1 MNVLALECT
10 RIEDVIERVR
20 AYHSTADVDL
30 LQRAYEFSAR
40 AHEGQHRL
48 SGEPYLQH
56 PLAVASILCALR
68 LDVPP
73 IAAGLL
79 HDVVEDTVCTTER
92 LEEEFGEEIARLVDG
107 VTKIGKVEFKSD
119 EEKQAENFRKMLL
132 SMADD
137 IRVIIIKLAD
147 RLHNMQTLRHLDS
160 IRKVAI
166 ARETLEIYAPLANR
180 LGMGWI
186 RNALEDLCLKTL
198 QPEKYDMLRNKVAK
212 RLQEREAYVD
222 EVTELV
228 SQKLED
234 HGIKAEITGRP
245 KHLYSIY
252 QKMESQGIAFEEV
265 YDLTAIRVAT
275 DTRINCYGILGV
287 IHSLWQPVPGR
298 FKDYIGGPKSNLYQ
312 SLHTTVV
319 GPSGEHIELQI
330 RTEAMHRVAE
340 EGIAAHWRYKDK
352 GNVNTSDEKI
362 FTWLRQ
368 LVEWHRDLSDNRQF
382 MNSVKLGLYADVIYV
397 FTPEGDVK
405 ELPAGATSVDFAY
418 AVHTEV
424 GHRCLGAKVNGK
436 LVPLGTTLCSGDS
449 VQILTSTT
457 RVPSKDWLKFV
468 QTPSAKTK
476 IKHWIRD
483 AERARNVE
491 LGKRLVEKEM
501 RRRGMAYRELMKSQ
515 EFSMLATH
523 AGFQSV
529 EDLVGAVSVGKISAV
544 QVVKRM
550 MDELQGGVG
559 VDHGEAL
566 PHAHPEAKPHGD
578 QSVKVR
584 GMSGLLF
591 HFSRCCNPL
600 PGDHIFGFIT
610 RGRGISIHS
619 SGCPNL
625 DVLECHKERFVD
637 VEWDVTCERTHQVG
651 ISVLTVNK
659 PGLLASVS
667 STITEGEVNIT
678 SADIAVTHDAK
689 AVQNFVVEA
698 RHVSQLERVIKR
710 IEELEGVLYAKRVPS
725 RPMGSQR
732 FRRSVP
738 LPSRS

>member
-1 MNVLALECT
+1 MSVLALECDH
-10 RIEDVIERVR
+10 IEDVIDRVR
-20 AYHSTADVDL
+20 AYHPAADVDL

-40 AHEGQHRL
+40 AHEGQQRL

-56 PLAVASILCALR
+56 PLAVASVLCALR

-79 HDVVEDTVCTTER
+79 HDVIEDTVCTFER

-147 RLHNMQTLRHLDS
+147 RLHNMQTLRHLDAV
-160 IRKVAI
+160 RKAAI

-180 LGMGWI
+180 LGIGWI
-186 RNALEDLCLKTL
+186 KIALEDLCLKSL
-198 QPEKYDMLRNKVAK
+198 QPEKYELLRNKVAK

-222 EVTELV
+222 EVTAFV
-228 SQKLED
+228 RQKLVE
-234 HGIKAEITGRP
+234 HEINADMKGRP

-252 QKMESQGIAFEEV
+252 EKMEKQGIAFDEV
-265 YDLTAIRVAT
+265 YDLTAIRVTT
-275 DTRINCYGILGV
+275 DTRIHCYGILGIV
-287 IHSLWQPVPGR
+287 HSLWQPVPGR
-298 FKDYIGGPKSNLYQ
+298 FKDYIGVPKSNLYQ

-319 GPSGEHIELQI
+319 GPRGEHVEFQI
-330 RTEAMHRVAE
+330 RTETMHRVAE
-340 EGIAAHWRYKDK
+340 EGIAAHWRYKEK
-352 GNVNTSDEKI
+352 GKVSANDEKI

-424 GHRCLGAKVNGK
+424 GHHCLGAKVNGK
-436 LVPLGTTLCSGDS
+436 IVPLATTLHSGDS
-449 VQILTSTT
+449 VHILTSATG
-457 RVPSKDWLKFV
+457 VPSKDWLKFA

-476 IKHWIRD
+476 IKHWIRNT
-483 AERARNVE
+483 ERTRNFE

-501 RRRGMAYRELMKSQ
+501 RRQGMEHLGFMKGL
-515 EFSMLATH
+515 EFTVFAERT
-523 AGFQSV
+523 GFQSP
-529 EDLVGAVSVGKISAV
+529 EELVVAVSVGKVSAS

-550 MDELQGGVG
+550 TDASQ
-559 VDHGEAL
+559 GEAGGDRGAVL
-566 PHAHPEAKPHGD
+566 PHAHLEAKPHD
-578 QSVKVR
+578 DRSVKVL

-591 HFSRCCNPL
+591 HFSRCCNAV
-600 PGDHIFGFIT
+600 PGDRIFGFIT
-610 RGRGISIHS
+610 RGRGISIHA
-619 SGCPNL
+619 SGCQNV
-625 DVLECHKERFVD
+625 DVLECHRERFVD
-637 VEWDVTCERTHQVG
+637 VEWDVSCDQTYQAG
-651 ISVLTVNK
+651 ISVLTVNQ

-667 STITEGEVNIT
+667 STITAGDVNIT
-678 SADIAVTHDAK
+678 SGDIAVTHDGK
-689 AVQNFVVEA
+689 AVQNFVVEV
-698 RHVSQLERVIKR
+698 RHASQLERVIKSLEKR
-710 IEELEGVLYAKRVPS
+710 EGVLYAKRVPS
-725 RPMGSQR
+725 RPSGSQR
-732 FRRSVP
+732 FRRS
-738 LPSRS
+738 SSSKS

>member
-1 MNVLALECT
+1 MSVLALECD
-10 RIEDVIERVR
+10 RIEDVIDRVR
-20 AYHSTADVDL
+20 AYHETADVDL

-40 AHEGQHRL
+40 AHEGQQRL

-79 HDVVEDTVCTTER
+79 HDVVEDTVCTSER

-147 RLHNMQTLRHLDS
+147 RLHNMQTLSHLDPT
-160 IRKVAI
+160 RKAAI

-212 RLQEREAYVD
+212 RFQEREAYVD

-228 SQKLED
+228 SQKLLE

-252 QKMESQGIAFEEV
+252 QKMETQGISFEEV

-275 DTRINCYGILGV
+275 DTLINCYGILGIV
-287 IHSLWQPVPGR
+287 HSLWQPVPGR

-319 GPSGEHIELQI
+319 GPSGEHVEFQI

-352 GNVNTSDEKI
+352 GNVNTNDEKI

-405 ELPAGATSVDFAY
+405 ELPAGATPVDFAY

-424 GHRCLGAKVNGK
+424 GHHCLGAKVNGK
-436 LVPLGTTLCSGDS
+436 IVPLSTTLHSGDS
-449 VQILTSTT
+449 VRILTSST
-457 RVPSKDWLKFV
+457 RLPSKGWLKFV

-483 AERARNVE
+483 AEWIRNVE
-491 LGKRLVEKEM
+491 IGKRMVEKEM
-501 RRRGMAYRELMKSQ
+501 RRQGMAYSEFMKRQ
-515 EFSMLATH
+515 EFLVIAKHT
-523 AGFQSV
+523 GFQSS
-529 EDLVGAVSVGKISAV
+529 EELVGAVSVRKISAE

-550 MDELQGGVG
+550 MDETHGESG
-559 VDHGEAL
+559 VDQVKAF
-566 PHAHPEAKPHGD
+566 PHAHPEAKPQDD
-578 QSVKVR
+578 QSVKIR
-584 GMSGLLF
+584 GISGLLF
-591 HFSRCCNPL
+591 HFSRCCNPV

-610 RGRGISIHS
+610 RGRGISIHA

-637 VEWDVTCERTHQVG
+637 VEWDLSCDRTHHTG
-651 ISVLTVNK
+651 ISVLTVNQ

-667 STITEGEVNIT
+667 STITAGNVNIT

-689 AVQNFVVEA
+689 AAQNYVVEVRNA
-698 RHVSQLERVIKR
+698 SQLERVIKS
-710 IEELEGVLYAKRVPS
+710 IEELQGVFYAKRVPG
-725 RPMGSQR
+725 RPISSQR
-732 FRRSVP
+732 FRRSIP
-738 LPSRS
+738 PKS